1 MNEQNEE
8 QVRELLKKALRPAD
22 PEMNRDLWPR
32 MLGRLDARPV
42 QVQWF
47 DWVLLA
53 LVAIWCL
60 LFPDVIPGLL
70 YHL

>member
-1 MNEQNEE
+1 MKEQNEE
-8 QVRELLKKALRPAD
+8 QIREFLKKAMHPVDQEL
-22 PEMNRDLWPR
+22 NRELWPR
-32 MLGRLDARPV
+32 IQGRLDARPV
-42 QVQWF
+42 QVPWF

-60 LFPDVIPGLL
+60 LFPDAIPALL